1 MLKIEGLSCAYGNK
15 TVVSNVSFEAKR
27 REIVGIIGPNG
38 SGKSTILRSIIGDIV
53 PQSGTISLDERDL
66 MQMSI
71 RKKSTIV
78 SFVPQT
84 IEQLQIRVIDYVL
97 MGRMPV
103 RPMFQL
109 FTSKNDENIVMQ
121 LMQEIG
127 IEHLAQKLMNEISG
141 GERQLAAIARALSQ
155 QPQLLL
161 LDEPTS
167 NLDIAN
173 QTAILQTIYNLAQR
187 QDIIVVIVLHDIN
200 LASEYCNNIL
210 LIKNGIK
217 HNFGAPQH
225 IITKQNIDKVYE
237 TSVLLTINPN
247 SKRPAILLSR
257 SMTQ

>member
-187 QDIIVVIVLHDIN
+187 QDIIVV
-200 LASEYCNNIL
+200 
-210 LIKNGIK
+210 
-217 HNFGAPQH
+217 
-225 IITKQNIDKVYE
+225 
-237 TSVLLTINPN
+237 
-247 SKRPAILLSR
+247 
-257 SMTQ
+257 